1 MPSDLQAQIDNL
13 HRMIASQEKLIQ
25 VLLTNISEMESDIEE
40 FREEYDRVVA
50 PIEKM
55 VEGVDKAIAALKELL
70 RRKAWGQEV
79 DPDSIW
85 RDKQPESP
93 PSPDKTTVH
102 ERLHR
107 RSDRDRDSAE
117 RIKALYRDLA
127 RRFHPD
133 LAETEQERAE
143 RTHMMTLVNQ
153 AYQERDIDMLE
164 ALNADRAARRVY
176 SSDLFNDAVPYMALK
191 IERLKLRTAELDQQ
205 IRELKITRAELRD
218 SYMLNLRADTMNARY
233 RGHDLLQEMADNMQQ
248 EYWEKMKVLDQLREQ
263 AANW

>member
-1 MPSDLQAQIDNL
+1 MPPELQAQIDDL

-25 VLLTNISEMESDIEE
+25 VLRTNISEMERDIEE
-40 FREEYDRVVA
+40 FRKEYDRVVA

-55 VEGVDKAIAALKELL
+55 VEGVDKAIAALKDLL
-70 RRKAWGQEV
+70 RSKAWGQNV

-93 PSPDKTTVH
+93 PARDESPAP
-102 ERLHR
+102 EPR
-107 RSDRDRDSAE
+107 RRNREGDLTE

-133 LAETEQERAE
+133 LAQTEQERAE

-153 AYQERDIDMLE
+153 AYHERDIDMLE
-164 ALNADRAARRVY
+164 ALNADRAEQRAF

-191 IERLKLRTAELDQQ
+191 IERLKLRRAELDQQ

-218 SYMLNLRADTMNARY
+218 SYMLNLRADTMHARY
-233 RGHDLLQEMADNMQQ
+233 RGQDLLQEMADNMQQ